1 MNWCANIRDTRAF
14 LRDGFG
20 TDNLAMAANVRE
32 RLSVGKREA
41 QKFDTE
47 EFDLKEVNDGEH
59 VRLKCETCL
68 QFWRS

>member
-1 MNWCANIRDTRAF
+1 MNWRANIRDTRAF

-32 RLSVGKREA
+32 RLSVGKLEA

-47 EFDLKEVNDGEH
+47 EFDLKKVN
-59 VRLKCETCL
+59 
-68 QFWRS
+68 WRHRSLIRRSWISRR